1 MAVALGNTAGPPPPL
16 RTVTMAAGATP
27 PAGNRAGHRKKKMGM
42 DYFTDR
48 SLADYCG
55 LRLRK

>member
-1 MAVALGNTAGPPPPL
+1 MALGNTAGPPPPL